1 MGKTMSDVIPA
12 WVNGVLQPVE
22 KLAVHQRALRHRA
35 VSVFVVAQGRLLVQ
49 RRAMGKYHTPGLWA
63 NTCCTHPHWGED
75 DMACAQRRLQQELGI
90 TGLALQPRGTVE
102 YSADVGN
109 GLHEHEVVA
118 LFLGQAS
125 PDVPLAPNPNE
136 VMQTRWVHMSEL
148 MAELSETPDI
158 YTPWMRIYM
167 AEHAERIF
175 GKNGAADDRGGN
187 L

>member
-1 MGKTMSDVIPA
+1 MKWLIPA
-12 WVNGVLQPVE
+12 WENGALKPLDKVD
-22 KLAVHQRALRHRA
+22 VHRRGLRHKAISIFVTDGDRVLLQKRA
-35 VSVFVVAQGRLLVQ
+35 SV
-49 RRAMGKYHTPGLWA
+49 KYHTPGLWT

-75 DMACAQRRLQQELGI
+75 DMQCAQRRLQQELGI

-125 PDVPLAPNPNE
+125 QDVPLAPNPNE